1 VHWRDATLSLV
12 DRRET
17 GSRADYVA
25 HGLVRVFGVGGGVLY
40 HALAQQVRAQD
51 DFDPVL
57 TARHLRRL
65 TIELDSVQGI
75 RLNESRLD
83 SLVLGS
89 EAFLC
94 ACRTQAGR

>member
-1 VHWRDATLSLV
+1 MKR
-12 DRRET
+12 
-17 GSRADYVA
+17 G
-25 HGLVRVFGVGGGVLY
+25 HGLTTWLTAWFARITVLVFSVGGGVLY

>member
-1 VHWRDATLSLV
+1 VKR
-12 DRRET
+12 
-17 GSRADYVA
+17 G
-25 HGLVRVFGVGGGVLY
+25 HGLTTWLTAWFARITVLVFSVGGGVLY

-57 TARHLRRL
+57 KARHLRRL
-65 TIELDSVQGI
+65 AIELDSVQGI